1 MPNPTVRFLY
11 NVNNPNRVNAYTLIA
26 AQATAAGFKV
36 DDQGDAEWG
45 SRLSDG
51 SYDAVVFGWINS
63 GVGVSGVPQIFGST
77 GGGNYNG
84 FANAQVDELA
94 NTLVKTLD
102 PDEQVNLQ
110 KQIDPL
116 LFADA
121 YGLPLFQS
129 VGVDAVS
136 DRVGGIADYN
146 PSQSG
151 VWWNVW
157 DWTVNDG

>member
-1 MPNPTVRFLY
+1 MGQPPLRRLVRRG
-11 NVNNPNRVNAYTLIA
+11 RVRLDQLRCGCLRRA
-26 AQATAAGFKV
+26 ADLRQHRRW
-36 DDQGDAEWG
+36 QLQ
-45 SRLSDG
+45 RLRD
-51 SYDAVVFGWINS
+51 
-63 GVGVSGVPQIFGST
+63 
-77 GGGNYNG
+77 
-84 FANAQVDELA
+84 AQVDELA